1 MQSQGLLRNCERRS
15 DATNNLITIVETYF
29 SLARSITED
38 AYMALLRN
46 AVYSATK
53 AAELKQS
60 LEVVGFNWYNLKE
73 QIKMI

>member
-1 MQSQGLLRNCERRS
+1 M
-15 DATNNLITIVETYF
+15 
-29 SLARSITED
+29 TED
-38 AYMALLRN
+38 AYLALLRN